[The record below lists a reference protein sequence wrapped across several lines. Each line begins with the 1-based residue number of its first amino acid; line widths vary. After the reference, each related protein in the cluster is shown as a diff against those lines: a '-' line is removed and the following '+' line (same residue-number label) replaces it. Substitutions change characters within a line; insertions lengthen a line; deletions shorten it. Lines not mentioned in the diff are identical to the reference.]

1 MKDRLYR
8 KAVLMQNTLIERAT
22 TLSWSD
28 KNNPETKDYEQTR
41 LILVNTSRLEKYIP
55 EFV

>member
-1 MKDRLYR
+1 MKDGLYR

-41 LILVNTSRLEKYIP
+41 LIFPRSTLKCNT
-55 EFV
+55 